1 MSLTAALLIAAWAGI
16 SGNYFMDYLGF
27 ARPIVS
33 GLVIGLILGDV
44 TTGVI
49 LGATIEAI
57 FLGIFT
63 VGAALAPDYNLAG
76 IIGVTLGLTSGYGV
90 ETAVA
95 LAVPAALLGQFL
107 MMGIVY
113 PGNLI
118 PLHLADKYAAQGR
131 TRPIEIAFLSGG
143 LLWFIKGFIPTFLVA
158 MYGTS
163 LVESVFNALPG
174 WFVDGFSII
183 GGILPAVGFAMLL
196 NVIGVNGRVIA
207 FLAAGFVLVSYL
219 HLDIVALAILAAVTA
234 YVLVA
239 RQSGSKE
246 ASTDV

>member
-1 MSLTAALLIAAWAGI
+1 MGLTEALLIAAWAGI

-27 ARPIVS
+27 ARPVVS

-57 FLGIFT
+57 FLGVFT

-76 IIGVTLGLTSGYGV
+76 IIGVSLGLASGYGV

-95 LAVPAALLGQFL
+95 LAVPVALLGQFL
-107 MMGIVY
+107 MMSIVY
-113 PGNLI
+113 LGNLI

-131 TRPIEIAFLSGG
+131 TRPIEFAFLSGG
-143 LLWFIKGFIPTFLVA
+143 LLWFLKGFIPTLLA
-158 MYGTS
+158 TLYGVK
-163 LVESVFNALPG
+163 LVEALFDTLPD
-174 WFVDGFSII
+174 WLVDGFNVV

-196 NVIGVNGRVIA
+196 NVIGMSGRVLA
-207 FLAAGFVLVSYL
+207 FFAVGFVLVSFL
-219 HLDIVALAILAAVTA
+219 ELNMVALAILGTVMAFI
-234 YVLVA
+234 LVS
-239 RQSGSKE
+239 QEPKTEG
-246 ASTDV
+246 V

>member
-1 MSLTAALLIAAWAGI
+1 MSLTEALLIAAWAGI

-27 ARPIVS
+27 ARPVVS

-57 FLGIFT
+57 FLGVFT

-76 IIGVTLGLTSGYGV
+76 IIGVSLGLASGYGV

-95 LAVPAALLGQFL
+95 LAVPVALFGQFL
-107 MMGIVY
+107 MMSIVY

-131 TRPIEIAFLSGG
+131 TRPIELAFLSGG
-143 LLWFIKGFIPTFLVA
+143 LLWFVKGFIPTLLA
-158 MYGTS
+158 TLYGVK
-163 LVESVFNALPG
+163 LVETIFEALPS
-174 WFVDGFSII
+174 WLVDGFNVV

-196 NVIGVNGRVIA
+196 NVIGAKGRIFA
-207 FLAAGFVLVSYL
+207 FFALGFVMVSYL
-219 HLDIVALAILAAVTA
+219 QLDMVALAAVGSIIA
-234 YVLVA
+234 YLLTSRETTTEGV
-239 RQSGSKE
+239 
-246 ASTDV
+246 

>member
-1 MSLTAALLIAAWAGI
+1 MGLTEALLIAVWAGI

-95 LAVPAALLGQFL
+95 LAVPVALFGQFL
-107 MMGIVY
+107 MMSVVY

-143 LLWFIKGFIPTFLVA
+143 LLWFVKGFIPTFLFA
-158 MYGTS
+158 LYGVQ
-163 LVESVFNALPG
+163 LVEAVFAAFPQWLI
-174 WFVDGFSII
+174 DGFTII
-183 GGILPAVGFAMLL
+183 GGVLPAVGFAMLL
-196 NVIGVNGRVIA
+196 NVIGLSGRIISF
-207 FLAAGFVLVSYL
+207 FLIGFVLVSYL
-219 HLDIVALAILAAVTA
+219 HLDIIALAVIGAILAYLLTA
-234 YVLVA
+234 RGTEA
-239 RQSGSKE
+239 KE
-246 ASTDV
+246 V